1 MRAVRLLAAT
11 ALLAACTGGHAGST
25 PAVTLGAVPTA
36 PTTRPTV
43 TTVATTTIPVA
54 STTTI
59 PVAPSPASPFP
70 TARPDTP
77 VEQLPASG
85 AVDAGLTDNRLFLL
99 GDSVMG
105 TMRPGNTDAA
115 RKVLEPLG
123 WKVTL
128 DAVDGR
134 FADAAITVLRDRR
147 RDIGQIVVILIGNN
161 YGGDEQLIGRQFDT
175 MLYLLDGVSRIVF
188 LTVEE
193 YEAKQAEVNAE
204 LRRIAADPR
213 VTLVDWNT
221 IVKGTLGANR
231 PDGLH
236 LTPFGAAVLART
248 IADAVGPAP
257 PH

>member
-1 MRAVRLLAAT
+1 MRVVRLLAVT
-11 ALLAACTGGHAGST
+11 AVLAACAGHGGST
-25 PAVTLGAVPTA
+25 SVVTVAAVPSP
-36 PTTRPTV
+36 PTTSSPV

-59 PVAPSPASPFP
+59 PTVPLSPSPFP
-70 TARPDTP
+70 TARPGIP
-77 VEQLPASG
+77 VDQLPADST
-85 AVDAGLTDNRLFLL
+85 VEAGITDNRLFLL

-105 TMRPGNTDAA
+105 TLRSGNTA
-115 RKVLEPLG
+115 RNLLEPLG

-147 RDIGQIVVILIGNN
+147 RDIGQVVVILIGNN
-161 YGGDEQLIGRQFDT
+161 YGGNEELIGRQFDT
-175 MLYLLDGVSRIVF
+175 MLALLDGVPRIVF

-204 LRRIAADPR
+204 LRRVAADPR

-236 LTPFGAAVLART
+236 LTPFGAGVLART

>member
-1 MRAVRLLAAT
+1 M
-11 ALLAACTGGHAGST
+11 G
-25 PAVTLGAVPTA
+25 TLRSGN
-36 PTTRPTV
+36 
-43 TTVATTTIPVA
+43 
-54 STTTI
+54 
-59 PVAPSPASPFP
+59 
-70 TARPDTP
+70 TAR
-77 VEQLPASG
+77 
-85 AVDAGLTDNRLFLL
+85 N
-99 GDSVMG
+99 
-105 TMRPGNTDAA
+105 
-115 RKVLEPLG
+115 VLEPLG

-134 FADAAITVLRDRR
+134 FADAAITVLRNRR
-147 RDIGQIVVILIGNN
+147 RDIGQVVVILIGNN
-161 YGGDEQLIGRQFDT
+161 YGGNEELMGRQFDT
-175 MLYLLDGVSRIVF
+175 MLSLLDGVPRIVF

-204 LRRIAADPR
+204 LRRVAADPR

-236 LTPFGAAVLART
+236 LTPFGAGVLART

>member
-1 MRAVRLLAAT
+1 VRVVRLLAAT
-11 ALLAACTGGHAGST
+11 VVLAACTGGHAGST
-25 PAVTLGAVPTA
+25 SVVTVGAVPSA
-36 PTTRPTV
+36 PTPSSTV
-43 TTVATTTIPVA
+43 TTVATTTIPVE
-54 STTTI
+54 TTTI
-59 PVAPSPASPFP
+59 PTVSLSPSPFP
-70 TARPDTP
+70 TARPGIP
-77 VEQLPASG
+77 VDQLPADST
-85 AVDAGLTDNRLFLL
+85 VDAGITDNRLFLL

-105 TMRPGNTDAA
+105 TLRSGNTA
-115 RKVLEPLG
+115 RNMLEPLG

-147 RDIGQIVVILIGNN
+147 RDIGQVVVILIGNN
-161 YGGDEQLIGRQFDT
+161 YGGNEELIGRQFDT
-175 MLYLLDGVSRIVF
+175 MLSLLDGVPRIVF

-204 LRRIAADPR
+204 LRRVAADPR

-236 LTPFGAAVLART
+236 LTPFGAGVLART

>member
-1 MRAVRLLAAT
+1 
-11 ALLAACTGGHAGST
+11 
-25 PAVTLGAVPTA
+25 VP
-36 PTTRPTV
+36 
-43 TTVATTTIPVA
+43 TTTITVE

-59 PVAPSPASPFP
+59 PTAPSSLSPFP
-70 TARPDTP
+70 TARPGIP
-77 VEQLPASG
+77 VDQLPADST
-85 AVDAGLTDNRLFLL
+85 VEAGITDNRLFLL

-105 TMRPGNTDAA
+105 TLRSGNTA
-115 RKVLEPLG
+115 RNVLEPLG

-134 FADAAITVLRDRR
+134 FADAAITVLRNRR
-147 RDIGQIVVILIGNN
+147 HDIGQVVVILIGNN
-161 YGGDEQLIGRQFDT
+161 YGGNEELMGRQFDT
-175 MLYLLDGVSRIVF
+175 MLSLLDGVPRIVF

-204 LRRIAADPR
+204 LRRVAADPR

-236 LTPFGAAVLART
+236 LTPFGAGVLART